1 MIYFFNQNV
10 FYIIKMNYSESES
23 NIMNMT
29 TSQLRDYISKNNID
43 KNKAKKK
50 SDLQRIAVL
59 SSLEGE
65 QKRCIEKMR
74 SIINNI

>member
-1 MIYFFNQNV
+1 
-10 FYIIKMNYSESES
+10 MNYSESES